1 MKKFSDFIKEAD
13 VPTNV
18 TGAAVSTDQPI
29 VRRKAADKYK
39 SKNAETAPKPL
50 EEADVDAVGDS
61 YVTPDEANLYVKRNN
76 EDTLK
81 ISKMLKKLLSR
92 K

>member
-1 MKKFSDFIKEAD
+1 MKRFTEFLKEAD

-18 TGAAVSTDQPI
+18 TGAAVSTDQPV
-29 VRRKAADKYK
+29 VRKPAMNKYK
-39 SKNAETAPKPL
+39 RNNARTAPKPVT
-50 EEADVDAVGDS
+50 EADINAVGDS

-76 EDTLK
+76 KDTLK
-81 ISKMLKKLLSR
+81 ISKYLKKLLS